1 MTGNFSTD
9 IIVVYLPVL
18 LAVVMGILGLLRGAR
33 REAVVSGSIVLAA
46 LIIIVWG
53 VPWATD
59 LSNIFTNFSV
69 GDSRNVLSYI
79 VMGLTVLVI
88 GYMLGS
94 AIVTRTHISA
104 ISRIGGLLLGIF
116 NGFAIGGYFIKG
128 AYDSASVSG
137 NNSLADVLTTNNIA
151 RYLWI
156 GANWFPLAIALI
168 AALVALVG
176 PFRRAQTTVAT
187 PAATTD
193 WGPSTAPAATMAA
206 PGPAAYTTGYG
217 QGFTSQY
224 PQQPAQ
230 PAQPQYSQPAQ
241 YGQQYNQQYGQSQAP
256 TQAQPYVPSPAAQ
269 QYGQYTPPAY
279 TPTPPVQPSTPAPVA
294 VPVYVPPTSYT
305 PAPPAPSRVEADDA
319 PPTTLMPNADSS
331 RSSSTPAGGQE
342 TLYIGSTSPKSSK
355 DTDPDL
361 KAPEWPG
368 YTTEPSWLSPSTSS
382 PSSNSSMSTSS
393 SSSDLV
399 PPALEDSSLVARSE
413 APTEAHPLFDPFP
426 APVEDASKNTPAD
439 DSSTSTSFV
448 NCSRCGTLV
457 PSDATFCTECGNRM
471 KTA

>member
-9 IIVVYLPVL
+9 IIVVYVPVL
-18 LAVVMGILGLLRGAR
+18 LAIVMGILGLLRGSR

-69 GDSRNVLSYI
+69 GDSRNVLAYI

-94 AIVTRTHISA
+94 ALVPRTPISA
-104 ISRIGGLLLGIF
+104 LSRVGGLLLGIF
-116 NGFAIGGYFIKG
+116 NGLAIGGYLIKG
-128 AYDSASVSG
+128 AFDSATVSG
-137 NNSLADVLTTNNIA
+137 NASLADVLTTNNIA

-156 GANWFPLAIALI
+156 AANWFPLAVALI
-168 AALVALVG
+168 AAVVALVG

-230 PAQPQYSQPAQ
+230 PQYSQQAQ
-241 YGQQYNQQYGQSQAP
+241 YGQQYHQQYGQSQAP
-256 TQAQPYVPSPAAQ
+256 TQAQAYVPSPAAQ
-269 QYGQYTPPAY
+269 QYGQYTPSAY

-294 VPVYVPPTSYT
+294 APVYVPPTSYT
-305 PAPPAPSRVEADDA
+305 PAPPAPSRVEAEDA

-331 RSSSTPAGGQE
+331 RSSSTPVGGQE
-342 TLYIGSTSPKSSK
+342 TLYIGSTSTKSPK

-368 YTTEPSWLSPSTSS
+368 YTTEPSWLSPS
-382 PSSNSSMSTSS
+382 PSSSASSSSMSTSS
-393 SSSDLV
+393 SSSALV
-399 PPALEDSSLVARSE
+399 PPALADNSLLARSE
-413 APTEAHPLFDPFP
+413 APTEAHPLIDTSSVKNGDIAQDAP
-426 APVEDASKNTPAD
+426 ATD
-439 DSSTSTSFV
+439 DSAATSFV

-471 KTA
+471 KAA